1 MKLSNGVRNRRIRN
15 IFSNRKLE
23 TRSSGTGN
31 SGMANAGISQ
41 SRAASM
47 IWLSKGN
54 SGIWAASGAGL
65 LWCTS
70 VENNINKLRRW
81 VMWMYSLNVS
91 FLFSCKSTIIKIFY
105 VNPDGF
111 KTVQRTCYFIKTW
124 VIQIG
129 YDLPGRVQNKKV
141 VRATAW
147 RIFCNVSLM
156 TDVTWTII
164 DCPYQSMWAE
174 RRSGVI
180 LTGVRSGFFK
190 SQSVVVFT
198 RSESAPPLL
207 HHEYN
212 SCQQPVI

>member
-23 TRSSGTGN
+23 QGPLVQVILGWPMQESHRVEQPQWYDSAKETQGYEQPQVLDCSGVL
-31 SGMANAGISQ
+31 
-41 SRAASM
+41 
-47 IWLSKGN
+47 LS
-54 SGIWAASGAGL
+54 
-65 LWCTS
+65 
-70 VENNINKLRRW
+70 NNINKLCG

-164 DCPYQSMWAE
+164 DVLTRVCE
-174 RRSGVI
+174 RSGAEWFW
-180 LTGVRSGFFK
+180 LEWGADFLKVRASWF
-190 SQSVVVFT
+190 SL
-198 RSESAPPLL
+198 APRAL
-207 HHEYN
+207 HHCSITSTIHAN
-212 SCQQPVI
+212 SP